1 MDRMMELL
9 RSDMAARGV
18 KIKNEEGSAPDL
30 SDKFVGARGEYAQ
43 IDSEECEPARKAI
56 AEHHN
61 QLAKRGGGVVAI
73 NTALYDLD
81 GELALYQTRFF
92 LKADGQRFAKTKIRY
107 WLARVSG
114 GAVLESKPLEVK
126 GQTIHYFIR
135 NGISPLA
142 ALRSEKKL

>member
-1 MDRMMELL
+1 MMELL

-18 KIKNEEGSAPDL
+18 IIKNKKESAPDL
-30 SDKFVGARGEYAQ
+30 SDKFAGARGQYAQ
-43 IDSEECEPARKAI
+43 IDNKECETARKAI

-61 QLAKRGGGVVAI
+61 QLAKRGAGVIAI
-73 NTALYDLD
+73 NSAIYDLD
-81 GELALYQTRFF
+81 GDLALYQTRFF

-107 WLARVSG
+107 WLARISG
-114 GAVLESKPLEVK
+114 GDVIESKPLEVK